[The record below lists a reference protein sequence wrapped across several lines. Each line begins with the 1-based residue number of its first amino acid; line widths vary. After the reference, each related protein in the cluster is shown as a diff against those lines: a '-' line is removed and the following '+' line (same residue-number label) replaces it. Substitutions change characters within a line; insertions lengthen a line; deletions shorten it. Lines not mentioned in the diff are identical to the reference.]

1 MNQLLMFL
9 RLCATGT
16 YLSCIAD
23 FSGAHLATV
32 SRHVK
37 RVAVALAR
45 LSPMFIR
52 MPETAEEIGNAQHG
66 FYQIARFPRVVGA
79 VDGTH
84 IRIKSPGGNDAE
96 VFRNRK
102 GYFSLNVQ
110 TVTDSQLKICNL
122 VVRWP
127 GSVHDVTIFN
137 NSRIRQQFEITNNKF
152 QNCLLLGDS
161 GYNLR
166 NYLLTPLQDPA
177 TRREMLYNESLI
189 RTRNTVERQIGVWK
203 MRFPI
208 LRYGCRLKL
217 KTAMNVIV
225 ATGVLHN
232 ICIENNYPNPPPPE
246 DVALLQYIIM
256 QDEVP
261 NIPLHHSNNVLDVQ
275 KDLIEHY
282 FQYIDE

>member
-1 MNQLLMFL
+1 
-9 RLCATGT
+9 
-16 YLSCIAD
+16 
-23 FSGAHLATV
+23 
-32 SRHVK
+32 
-37 RVAVALAR
+37 
-45 LSPMFIR
+45 

-84 IRIKSPGGNDAE
+84 IRIKSPG
-96 VFRNRK
+96 
-102 GYFSLNVQ
+102 
-110 TVTDSQLKICNL
+110 
-122 VVRWP
+122 
-127 GSVHDVTIFN
+127 
-137 NSRIRQQFEITNNKF
+137 
-152 QNCLLLGDS
+152 DS

-166 NYLLTPLQDPA
+166 NYLLTPLQNPV

-208 LRYGCRLKL
+208 LGYGCRLKL

>member
-1 MNQLLMFL
+1 MLEDDDEIDELNLILYGLPRQVNERVDNFDKFDEFNFFRRFRVTKAAAVYILSLIEAEIEYPYDINNSVAPTNQLLMFL

-45 LSPMFIR
+45 LSPRFIR

-84 IRIKSPGGNDAE
+84 IRIKSP
-96 VFRNRK
+96 V
-102 GYFSLNVQ
+102 
-110 TVTDSQLKICNL
+110 
-122 VVRWP
+122 
-127 GSVHDVTIFN
+127 
-137 NSRIRQQFEITNNKF
+137 
-152 QNCLLLGDS
+152 
-161 GYNLR
+161 
-166 NYLLTPLQDPA
+166 
-177 TRREMLYNESLI
+177 I

-208 LRYGCRLKL
+208 LGYGCRLKL

>member
-1 MNQLLMFL
+1 MLEDDDEIDELNLILYGLPRQVNERVDNFDKSDEFNFFRRFRVTKAAAVYILSLIEAEIEYPYDINNSVAPMNQLLMFL
-9 RLCATGT
+9 RLCAIGT

-45 LSPMFIR
+45 LSPRFIR

-84 IRIKSPGGNDAE
+84 IRIKSP
-96 VFRNRK
+96 V
-102 GYFSLNVQ
+102 
-110 TVTDSQLKICNL
+110 
-122 VVRWP
+122 
-127 GSVHDVTIFN
+127 
-137 NSRIRQQFEITNNKF
+137 
-152 QNCLLLGDS
+152 
-161 GYNLR
+161 
-166 NYLLTPLQDPA
+166 
-177 TRREMLYNESLI
+177 I
-189 RTRNTVERQIGVWK
+189 RTRNTVEQQIGVWK

-208 LRYGCRLKL
+208 LGYGCRLKL

>member
-1 MNQLLMFL
+1 MLEDDDEIDELNLILYGLPRQVNERVDNFDKFDEFNFFRRFRVTKAAAVYILSLIEAEIEYPYDINNSVAPMNQLLMFL

-45 LSPMFIR
+45 LSPRFIR

-137 NSRIRQQFEITNNKF
+137 NSRIRQQFENNKF
-152 QNCLLLGDS
+152 QNCLLITGDS

-166 NYLLTPLQDPA
+166 NYLLTPLQNPV
-177 TRREMLYNESLI
+177 TRR
-189 RTRNTVERQIGVWK
+189 V
-203 MRFPI
+203 
-208 LRYGCRLKL
+208 
-217 KTAMNVIV
+217 
-225 ATGVLHN
+225 
-232 ICIENNYPNPPPPE
+232 
-246 DVALLQYIIM
+246 
-256 QDEVP
+256 
-261 NIPLHHSNNVLDVQ
+261 
-275 KDLIEHY
+275 
-282 FQYIDE
+282 

>member
-1 MNQLLMFL
+1 MLEDDDEIDELNLILYGLPRQVNERVDNFDKFDEFNFFRRFRVTKAAAVYILSLIEAEIEYPYDINNSVAPMNQLLMFL

-45 LSPMFIR
+45 LSPRFIR

-84 IRIKSPGGNDAE
+84 IRIKSP
-96 VFRNRK
+96 V
-102 GYFSLNVQ
+102 
-110 TVTDSQLKICNL
+110 
-122 VVRWP
+122 
-127 GSVHDVTIFN
+127 
-137 NSRIRQQFEITNNKF
+137 
-152 QNCLLLGDS
+152 
-161 GYNLR
+161 
-166 NYLLTPLQDPA
+166 
-177 TRREMLYNESLI
+177 I

-208 LRYGCRLKL
+208 LGYGCRLKL

-261 NIPLHHSNNVLDVQ
+261 NIPLHHSNNVLDVE

>member
-1 MNQLLMFL
+1 MLEDDDEIDELNLILYGLPRQVNERVDNFDKFDEFNFFRRFRVTKAAAVYILSLIEAEIEYPYDINNSVAPMNQLLMFL

-45 LSPMFIR
+45 LSPRFIR

-84 IRIKSPGGNDAE
+84 IRIKSP
-96 VFRNRK
+96 V
-102 GYFSLNVQ
+102 
-110 TVTDSQLKICNL
+110 
-122 VVRWP
+122 
-127 GSVHDVTIFN
+127 
-137 NSRIRQQFEITNNKF
+137 
-152 QNCLLLGDS
+152 
-161 GYNLR
+161 
-166 NYLLTPLQDPA
+166 
-177 TRREMLYNESLI
+177 I

-208 LRYGCRLKL
+208 LGYGCRLKL

>member
-1 MNQLLMFL
+1 MLEDDDEIDELNLILYGLPRQVNERVDNFDKFDEFNFFRRFRVTKAAAVYILSLIEAEIEYPYDINNSVAPTNQLLMFL

-45 LSPMFIR
+45 LSPRFIR

-84 IRIKSPGGNDAE
+84 IRIKSPG
-96 VFRNRK
+96 
-102 GYFSLNVQ
+102 
-110 TVTDSQLKICNL
+110 
-122 VVRWP
+122 
-127 GSVHDVTIFN
+127 
-137 NSRIRQQFEITNNKF
+137 
-152 QNCLLLGDS
+152 DS

-166 NYLLTPLQDPA
+166 NYLLTPLQNPV
-177 TRREMLYNESLI
+177 TRREMLYNE
-189 RTRNTVERQIGVWK
+189 
-203 MRFPI
+203 
-208 LRYGCRLKL
+208 GCRLKL

>member
-1 MNQLLMFL
+1 MLEDDDEIDELNLILYGLPRQVNERVDNFDKFDEFNFFRRFRVTKAAAVYILSLIEAEIEYPYDINNSVAPMNQLLMFL

-84 IRIKSPGGNDAE
+84 IRIKSP
-96 VFRNRK
+96 V
-102 GYFSLNVQ
+102 
-110 TVTDSQLKICNL
+110 
-122 VVRWP
+122 
-127 GSVHDVTIFN
+127 
-137 NSRIRQQFEITNNKF
+137 
-152 QNCLLLGDS
+152 
-161 GYNLR
+161 
-166 NYLLTPLQDPA
+166 
-177 TRREMLYNESLI
+177 I